1 MLCFFFVLDR
11 FYTEK
16 QLLTLC
22 APEAVFFEK
31 EEPMK
36 KLLVILFFLAFA
48 AWQVL
53 GTSLGEL
60 TADRTAAVPRVEE
73 PQPSDLYV
81 YITGAVRKPGLY
93 TFAKDV
99 TVGEAVQAAGEALPY
114 ASADAVNFA
123 ARVHDGMHVHIP
135 YNLDGIPAGAAV
147 DDGTININEADA
159 KKLAE
164 LPGVGPAMAE
174 QILTYR
180 EEHGSFTS
188 IEELQQVK
196 GIGQAKYDKLKDKVS
211 V

>member
-147 DDGTININEADA
+147 DDG

>member
-1 MLCFFFVLDR
+1 
-11 FYTEK
+11 
-16 QLLTLC
+16 
-22 APEAVFFEK
+22 
-31 EEPMK
+31 MK

-114 ASADAVNFA
+114 ASTDAVNFA